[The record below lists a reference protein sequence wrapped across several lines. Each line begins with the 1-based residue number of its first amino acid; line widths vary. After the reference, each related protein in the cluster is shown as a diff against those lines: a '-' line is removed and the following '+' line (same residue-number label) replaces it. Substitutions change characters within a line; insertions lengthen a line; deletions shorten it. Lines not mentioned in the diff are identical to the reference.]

1 MHDLEHSLRRVNEHL
16 TRLRQRCRSSPLR
29 CRERAALRTLEALA
43 STAAKRV
50 SEAQAA
56 VDAALAFVHKQEAS
70 PQEVKPPESL
80 QAERTGRM

>member
-1 MHDLEHSLRRVNEHL
+1 MHDLEHSLRAVNEHL
-16 TRLRQRCRSSPLR
+16 TRLRQRCRHSPLR

-56 VDAALAFVHKQEAS
+56 VDAALSFVQQSDSIA
-70 PQEVKPPESL
+70 PAA
-80 QAERTGRM
+80 QAKDDHHDVA